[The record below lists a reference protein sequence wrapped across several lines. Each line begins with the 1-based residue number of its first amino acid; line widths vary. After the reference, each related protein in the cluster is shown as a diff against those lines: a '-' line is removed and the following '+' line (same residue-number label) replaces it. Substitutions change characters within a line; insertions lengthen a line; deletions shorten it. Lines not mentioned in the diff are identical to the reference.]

1 MRKEFLHGG
10 GKKRLGLKK
19 QDTSSSKQQ
28 HSLNPSFSFYFPPDN
43 TQKIPPISRGPG
55 EANANTQGIL
65 PLKNLLQGFPSEC
78 VAVLEDIVEGMEG
91 AQLPTLL
98 LMVNMLWQ

>member
-1 MRKEFLHGG
+1 MV
-10 GKKRLGLKK
+10 GKKWLGLKK
-19 QDTSSSKQQ
+19 QDTFSSKQQ
-28 HSLNPSFSFYFPPDN
+28 YSLNPTFSFYFSPDN
-43 TQKIPPISRGPG
+43 TPKIPPISRGQR

-65 PLKNLLQGFPSEC
+65 PLENLLQGFPSEG

-91 AQLPTLL
+91 AQLPALL